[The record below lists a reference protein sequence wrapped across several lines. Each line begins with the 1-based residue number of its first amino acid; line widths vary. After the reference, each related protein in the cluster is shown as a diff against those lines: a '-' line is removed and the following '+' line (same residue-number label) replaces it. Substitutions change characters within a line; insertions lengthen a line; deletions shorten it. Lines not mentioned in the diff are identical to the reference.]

1 MKRILLKLELGF
13 IDKKVKYLIQALVN
27 TCDLE
32 DEVLVPVQTEFN
44 NYFKQ
49 EYKES
54 TGLEFIKD
62 EEGSLR
68 GVAVY

>member
-1 MKRILLKLELGF
+1 M
-13 IDKKVKYLIQALVN
+13 KVKYLIQALVN

-32 DEVLVPVQTEFN
+32 DEVLVPLPTNEFN
-44 NYFKQ
+44 YTFKQ
-49 EYKES
+49 EYAKA

-62 EEGSLR
+62 EEGNLR

>member
-1 MKRILLKLELGF
+1 M
-13 IDKKVKYLIQALVN
+13 KVKYLIQALVN

-49 EYKES
+49 EYKEA

-62 EEGSLR
+62 EDGNLK

>member
-1 MKRILLKLELGF
+1 M
-13 IDKKVKYLIQALVN
+13 KVKYLIQALVN
-27 TCDLE
+27 TCNLE

-62 EEGSLR
+62 EDGNLK

>member
-1 MKRILLKLELGF
+1 M
-13 IDKKVKYLIQALVN
+13 KVKYLIQALVN
-27 TCDLE
+27 TCNLE

-62 EEGSLR
+62 EEGNLK

>member
-1 MKRILLKLELGF
+1 M
-13 IDKKVKYLIQALVN
+13 KVKYLIQALVN

-62 EEGSLR
+62 EYGNLK

>member
-1 MKRILLKLELGF
+1 M
-13 IDKKVKYLIQALVN
+13 KVKYLIQALVN

-62 EEGSLR
+62 EEGEIK
-68 GVAVY
+68 GVALY

>member
-1 MKRILLKLELGF
+1 M
-13 IDKKVKYLIQALVN
+13 KVKYLIQALVN

-54 TGLEFIKD
+54 TGLEFIK
-62 EEGSLR
+62 EEDGNLK
-68 GVAVY
+68 GVVVY

>member
-1 MKRILLKLELGF
+1 M
-13 IDKKVKYLIQALVN
+13 KVKYLIQALVN

-32 DEVLVPVQTEFN
+32 DEVLIPVQTEFN

-49 EYKES
+49 EYQES

-62 EEGSLR
+62 EEGKIK
-68 GVAVY
+68 GVALY

>member
-1 MKRILLKLELGF
+1 M
-13 IDKKVKYLIQALVN
+13 KVKYLIQALVN

-62 EEGSLR
+62 EDGKIK
-68 GVAVY
+68 GVALY

>member
-1 MKRILLKLELGF
+1 M
-13 IDKKVKYLIQALVN
+13 KVKYLIQALVN

-62 EEGSLR
+62 EEGNLK

>member
-1 MKRILLKLELGF
+1 M
-13 IDKKVKYLIQALVN
+13 KVKYLIQALVN

-32 DEVLVPVQTEFN
+32 DEVLVPLPTNEFN
-44 NYFKQ
+44 YAFKQ
-49 EYKES
+49 EYAKT

-62 EEGSLR
+62 EDGNLK

>member
-1 MKRILLKLELGF
+1 M
-13 IDKKVKYLIQALVN
+13 KVKYLIQALVN

-62 EEGSLR
+62 EDGNLK
-68 GVAVY
+68 GVVVY

>member
-1 MKRILLKLELGF
+1 M
-13 IDKKVKYLIQALVN
+13 KVKYLIQALVN

-62 EEGSLR
+62 EDGNLK

>member
-1 MKRILLKLELGF
+1 M
-13 IDKKVKYLIQALVN
+13 KVKYRIQALVN

-62 EEGSLR
+62 EDGNLK

>member
-1 MKRILLKLELGF
+1 M
-13 IDKKVKYLIQALVN
+13 KVKYLIQALVN

-62 EEGSLR
+62 EEGNLR

>member
-1 MKRILLKLELGF
+1 M
-13 IDKKVKYLIQALVN
+13 KVKYLIQALVN

-32 DEVLVPVQTEFN
+32 EEVLVPVQTEFN

-62 EEGSLR
+62 EDGNLK

>member
-1 MKRILLKLELGF
+1 M
-13 IDKKVKYLIQALVN
+13 KVKYLIQALVN

-62 EEGSLR
+62 EDGNLK
-68 GVAVY
+68 GVALY

>member
-1 MKRILLKLELGF
+1 M
-13 IDKKVKYLIQALVN
+13 KVKYLIQALVN

-32 DEVLVPVQTEFN
+32 DEVLIPVQTEFN

-62 EEGSLR
+62 EDGNLK

>member
-1 MKRILLKLELGF
+1 MKM
-13 IDKKVKYLIQALVN
+13 KYLIQALVN

-62 EEGSLR
+62 EDGNLK

>member
-1 MKRILLKLELGF
+1 M
-13 IDKKVKYLIQALVN
+13 KVKYLIQALVN

-49 EYKES
+49 EYKET

-62 EEGSLR
+62 EDGNLK

>member
-1 MKRILLKLELGF
+1 M
-13 IDKKVKYLIQALVN
+13 KVKYLIQALVN

-32 DEVLVPVQTEFN
+32 DEVLVHVQTEFN

-62 EEGSLR
+62 EDGNLK

>member
-1 MKRILLKLELGF
+1 M
-13 IDKKVKYLIQALVN
+13 KVKYLIQALVN

-32 DEVLVPVQTEFN
+32 DEVFVEKYEDYTKFSTYTEA
-44 NYFKQ
+44 
-49 EYKES
+49 

-62 EEGSLR
+62 EEGNLR

>member
-1 MKRILLKLELGF
+1 M
-13 IDKKVKYLIQALVN
+13 KVKYLIQALVN

-54 TGLEFIKD
+54 TGLDFIKD
-62 EEGSLR
+62 EDGNLK

>member
-1 MKRILLKLELGF
+1 M
-13 IDKKVKYLIQALVN
+13 KVKYLIQALVN

-32 DEVLVPVQTEFN
+32 DEVLVPIQTEFN

-62 EEGSLR
+62 EDGNLK

>member
-1 MKRILLKLELGF
+1 M
-13 IDKKVKYLIQALVN
+13 KVKYLIQALVN

-62 EEGSLR
+62 EDGNLK
-68 GVAVY
+68 GVSVY

>member
-1 MKRILLKLELGF
+1 M
-13 IDKKVKYLIQALVN
+13 KVKYLIQAFVN

-62 EEGSLR
+62 EDGNLK